1 MYRIHPQGKMGW
13 REHSLPPVFPR
24 GEGTATRMVTQRL
37 SVMAKQEMGTARAKD
52 KFFDLNGIETQTRSE
67 AIG

>member
-1 MYRIHPQGKMGW
+1 
-13 REHSLPPVFPR
+13 
-24 GEGTATRMVTQRL
+24 MVTHRL

-67 AIG
+67 ANRLRGVLETYGKVFNNT